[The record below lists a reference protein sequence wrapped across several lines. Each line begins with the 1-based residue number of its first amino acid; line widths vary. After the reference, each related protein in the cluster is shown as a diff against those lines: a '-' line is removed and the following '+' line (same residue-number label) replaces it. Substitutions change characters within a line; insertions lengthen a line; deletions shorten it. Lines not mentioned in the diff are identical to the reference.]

1 MKDNRPIKS
10 TWHPLL
16 KDRPVP
22 GKSPFEWIELPA
34 GLELAPEASFMTL
47 NEIRKREGQDSYDH
61 PDADRL
67 THEQM
72 VSKWWKHAIR
82 NDEL

>member
-1 MKDNRPIKS
+1 MKVNRPIKS

-16 KDRPVP
+16 RDRPVP
-22 GKSPFEWIELPA
+22 GESPFDWIELPA
-34 GLELAPEASFMTL
+34 GLELPAEASVMTL
-47 NEIRKREGQDSYDH
+47 NEIRSREGQQPYEH
-61 PDADRL
+61 PDASRM